1 MQQATRDPRYY
12 ASAEKFYQG
21 KLQNNPEMPRYNH
34 LMAAIASERGLEDKA
49 NSYYRQAITV
59 QPGNLAMRND
69 YAVHL
74 SRANRK
80 DDALHEFKKATLISE
95 NNALL
100 QKNMAATLGN
110 AGQFNA
116 ALTAATKA
124 RFLDPHDAMNHRN
137 LAKIH
142 AALGDARS
150 ALDHNLMSVQLENPR
165 TQAHPNTSA
174 FRAAAVQIIAKGGRR
189 EEAFA
194 LMDAA
199 RHLERKKAD
208 LSTSIQT
215 QEIIQKIKRR
225 YGNTL
230 AQIEKEKQEEL
241 NKQKIYD
248 YDNPDN
254 ILKDIRQMKLTR
266 SIKT

>member
-1 MQQATRDPRYY
+1 MAKNPRYY
-12 ASAEKFYQG
+12 ASAEKFYEA
-21 KLQNNPEMPRYNH
+21 KLQANPDMPRYNH
-34 LMAAIASERGLEDKA
+34 LMAAIASERGLEDRA
-49 NSYYRQAITV
+49 NSLYRQAITV
-59 QPGNLAMRND
+59 QPGNLMTRND

-74 SRANRK
+74 ARSNRK
-80 DDALHEFKKATLISE
+80 DDALHEFKKATLITE
-95 NNALL
+95 DNALL

-110 AGQFNA
+110 AGDFRG

-124 RFLDPHDAMNHRN
+124 GFLDPMDAMNHRN

-150 ALDHNLMSVQLENPR
+150 ALEHNLISVNLENPR
-165 TQAHPNTSA
+165 LQANPNTSA

-199 RHLERKKAD
+199 RQLEHKKAE

-215 QEIIQKIKRR
+215 HEIIQKIKKRH
-225 YGNTL
+225 GHTL

-241 NKQKIYD
+241 NRQKIFD

-254 ILKDIRQMKLTR
+254 VLKDIRQMKLTR

>member
-1 MQQATRDPRYY
+1 MARDPRYY
-12 ASAEKFYQG
+12 APAEKFYQA
-21 KLQNNPEMPRYNH
+21 KLQTNPEMPRYNH
-34 LMAAIASERGLEDKA
+34 LMAAIASERGLENKA
-49 NSYYRQAITV
+49 NSYYRQAIMV
-59 QPGNLAMRND
+59 QPSNLAMRND

-80 DDALHEFKKATLISE
+80 EDALHEFKKATLISE
-95 NNALL
+95 DNGLV

-116 ALTAATKA
+116 ALAAATRA
-124 RFLDPHDAMNHRN
+124 RFLDPNDAMNHRN

-150 ALDHNLMSVQLENPR
+150 ALEHNLMSVQLENPR
-165 TQAHPNTSA
+165 VQEKPNTSA

-199 RHLERKKAD
+199 RHLERKKTELA
-208 LSTSIQT
+208 TSVQT
-215 QEIIQKIKRR
+215 QEIIQKIKKRH
-225 YGNTL
+225 GNTL

-241 NKQKIYD
+241 NKLKIYD

-254 ILKDIRQMKLTR
+254 VLKDIRQMKLTR